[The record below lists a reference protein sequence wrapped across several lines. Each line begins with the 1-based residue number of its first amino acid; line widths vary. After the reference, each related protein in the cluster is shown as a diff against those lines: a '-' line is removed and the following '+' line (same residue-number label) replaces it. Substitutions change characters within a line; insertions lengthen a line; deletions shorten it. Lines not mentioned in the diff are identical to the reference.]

1 MRVLLFSSLLYLL
14 GVAVILF
21 FRPQL
26 MFHMDGRWKEFGT
39 GSDDKTLFP
48 FWLFCIVWA
57 VVSYGLVLAFVTE
70 GSEIAASTVAAATAL
85 ANVDE
90 HSLMPMQNN
99 NRNKNK
105 NTNANA
111 NMNTFTNAPP
121 RNNRPRN
128 SFTPAPAEKVVEVMK
143 PGYYKLDKNGANSSG
158 TPRYIYVGEETPDD
172 ESVAGSEESR

>member
-14 GVAVILF
+14 GVAVVLF

-57 VVSYGLVLAFVTE
+57 VVSYGLVASVVTE
-70 GSEIAASTVAAATAL
+70 GAEIAASTAAAVTAL

-90 HSLMPMQNN
+90 HSRMPMQNN
-99 NRNKNK
+99 NKNKNK
-105 NTNANA
+105 KMN
-111 NMNTFTNAPP
+111 NTFTNAPP

-128 SFTPAPAEKVVEVMK
+128 TFTPAVEKVVEVMK
-143 PGYYKLDKNGANSSG
+143 PGYYKLDKNSMNSSG

-172 ESVAGSEESR
+172 ESFTGDESEA

>member
-14 GVAVILF
+14 GVAIVLF

-48 FWLFCIVWA
+48 LWLFCIVWA
-57 VVSYGLVLAFVTE
+57 VVSYGLVVAFVTE

-99 NRNKNK
+99 KNK
-105 NTNANA
+105 NTNT
-111 NMNTFTNAPP
+111 NTFTNAPP

-143 PGYYKLDKNGANSSG
+143 PGYYKLDKNGVNSSG
-158 TPRYIYVGEETPDD
+158 TPRYIYLGEESPDD
-172 ESVAGSEESR
+172 ESLAGSEESR